1 MSSGKDIKVYE
12 FGPFRLDPLDRRL
25 LRGGRPIPLP
35 AKVFD
40 LLLLLVQ
47 HGGRLVEKATLI
59 ESVWPDSFVEEHN
72 LTVSISML
80 RKALGENQGE
90 HQYIETVPRR
100 GYRFVAPVRQNCAE
114 GTEALEHWSRGEWE
128 KRINAGEDVSHSLA
142 VLPLENISTDPDL
155 EYLSDGI
162 TESIINS
169 LAQLPTLRVM
179 ARNIV
184 FRYKG
189 QNLNAQEIGREL
201 HVEAVLMG
209 RLLQLGPTLIIRT
222 ELINV
227 ADGSQIWGEQ
237 YNRQF
242 SDILIVQ
249 DEIAQTISEKLR
261 LKLRSGERRR
271 LTKRYTQD
279 TEAYQLYLRGRYFWN
294 KCTKEGI
301 TKGIKYF
308 QQAIEMDQNYALA
321 YAGLADSYFRLS
333 NVFVPPRWALP
344 KAQIAA
350 SRAIE
355 IDDALFEAHLS
366 QAMVKLYYEHDWA
379 GAEREYQKAL
389 ELNPGSAQSHYKY
402 GMYLTYMGRFDEAKE
417 EIVIALKL
425 DPLSL
430 QAQMSLGTNLYAM
443 RRHHQASKQY
453 KKALELEPD
462 FVPAR
467 FALGCNYIHLNRFDE
482 AIAELQ
488 KAIQLAKDSSLALG
502 FLGYAYAMSNQTDK
516 AKKVIGQL
524 KEHSKQKYISPYS
537 IAIIYA
543 GLGQKK
549 KAFVWL
555 EKTYADQ
562 NDWLVWLKVS
572 PEWESLRSEAQF
584 EDLLLRI
591 GFTTQS

>member
-12 FGPFRLDPLDRRL
+12 FGPFRLDALDRRL
-25 LRGGRPIPLP
+25 LRDGQPISLP

-47 HGGRLVEKATLI
+47 HGNHLVDKRTLMD
-59 ESVWPDSFVEEHN
+59 SVWPDSFVEEHN

-80 RKALGENQGE
+80 RKALGGKQNE

-114 GTEALEHWSRGEWE
+114 GTEAMEDRSQGEWE
-128 KRINAGEDVSHSLA
+128 KRINDREAVSHSLA
-142 VLPLENISTDPDL
+142 VLPLDNISTDPNL

-169 LAQLPTLRVM
+169 LSQLPTLLVM
-179 ARNIV
+179 ACNTV
-184 FRYKG
+184 FCYKG
-189 QNLNAQEIGREL
+189 QNVNAQEIGREL
-201 HVEAVLMG
+201 DVETVLMG
-209 RLLQLGPTLIIRT
+209 RLLQLGPTLIIRM

-237 YNRQF
+237 YNRRL
-242 SDILIVQ
+242 SDILLVQ

-261 LKLRSGERRR
+261 LKLRSDERKS
-271 LTKRYTQD
+271 LTRRYTQNI
-279 TEAYQLYLRGRYFWN
+279 EAYHLYLQGRYFWN
-294 KCTKEGI
+294 KCTKEGL
-301 TKGIKYF
+301 TKGIEYF
-308 QQAIEMDQNYALA
+308 QQAIEIDQNYALA

-333 NVFVPPRWALP
+333 NVFAPPQWALP
-344 KAQIAA
+344 KAQAAA

-355 IDDALFEAHLS
+355 LDDMLIEAHLS
-366 QAMVKLYYEHDWA
+366 QATVKLFYEHDWS
-379 GAEREYQKAL
+379 GAEQEYQKAL
-389 ELNPGSAQSHYKY
+389 ELNPGSAQSRYKY
-402 GMYLTYMGRFDEAKE
+402 GMYLTYMGRFDEAME
-417 EIVIALKL
+417 EAVIALKL

-430 QAQMSLGTNLYAM
+430 QAQMGLGSNLYAM
-443 RRHHQASKQY
+443 RRHHQAGKQY

-467 FALGCNYIHLNRFDE
+467 FALGCNYIQLNRFDE

-488 KAIQLAKDSSLALG
+488 KAIQLAEESSLALG
-502 FLGYAYAMSNQTDK
+502 FLGYAYAVSNQTDK
-516 AKKVIGQL
+516 ARKVLRQL
-524 KEHSKQKYISPYS
+524 NEHSKRNYISPYS
-537 IAIIYA
+537 LAIIYA

-549 KAFVWL
+549 KAFIWL
-555 EKTYADQ
+555 EKTYEDQ
-562 NDWLVWLKVS
+562 NDWLVWLKVG

-584 EDLLLRI
+584 TDLLRRI
-591 GFTTQS
+591 GFTIQA